1 MKTIYLPFTKIIIS
15 EGMKMSYK
23 DMFTFYYRYFI
34 DIYFFDIINI
44 QREISIYFSKEFRF
58 PR

>member
-1 MKTIYLPFTKIIIS
+1 MRTIYLPFTKIIIS

-23 DMFTFYYRYFI
+23 EKLTFYYRYFI
-34 DIYFFDIINI
+34 YIYFFDIIDF